1 MKLKLK
7 ILSESA
13 AEFYGTTDLL
23 IRNPKETAHKK
34 HARNVC
40 HWVAC
45 DAGYKKGVIAVY
57 FSVDRSTVHYGVKKI
72 TGRISAS
79 PKYREQLQG
88 FMTFAKKRIEQNYK
102 LT

>member
-1 MKLKLK
+1 MKLK

-45 DAGYKKGVIAVY
+45 DAGYNKGVIAVF
-57 FSVDRSTVHYGVKKI
+57 FSMDRSTINYGVKKI
-72 TGRISAS
+72 IGRIDAS
-79 PKYREQLQG
+79 PKYKEELQD
-88 FMTFAKKRIEQNYK
+88 FMAFAKKRIEQK
-102 LT
+102 LKH

>member
-1 MKLKLK
+1 MKLK

-23 IRNPKETAHKK
+23 IRNPKETARKK

-45 DAGYKKGVIAVY
+45 DAGYNKGVIAVF
-57 FSVDRSTVHYGVKKI
+57 FSMDRSTIHYGVKKI
-72 TGRISAS
+72 IGRIDAS
-79 PKYREQLQG
+79 PKYKEELQD
-88 FMTFAKKRIEQNYK
+88 FMTFAKKRIEQK
-102 LT
+102 LKH

>member
-7 ILSESA
+7 ILAESA

-23 IRNPKETAHKK
+23 IRKPKEPAHKK

-45 DAGYKKGVIAVY
+45 DAGYKKGVVAVY
-57 FSVDRSTVHYGVKKI
+57 FSMDRSTIHYGVKKI
-72 TGRISAS
+72 MGRIDSS
-79 PKYREQLQG
+79 PKYREELQD
-88 FMTFAKKRIEQNYK
+88 FMAFAKKRIEQK
-102 LT
+102 SKP